1 MTQQAQVMAR
11 LFFALSKLL
20 LVSLAVWGVARLDGA
35 WERPEAGALEPQVTA
50 ATATVVIPK
59 VRPPLDP
66 VERPFE
72 GFVLPELW
80 RDSIVRVATAQVGKR
95 YRFGGTTP
103 NRGFDCS
110 GLVRYVLDNVHIAT
124 PRTAY
129 LQARVGAPVEPERL
143 EPGDLV
149 SFGPDSVSHI
159 GIYIGDGK
167 FVHASSVAGRV
178 VISRLNRQ
186 PSKLIKPLYGARR
199 LLALAETPF
208 YASVVQTASR

>member
-11 LFFALSKLL
+11 LFFTLSKLL
-20 LVSLAVWGVARLDGA
+20 LVSLAVWGVARLDGVR
-35 WERPEAGALEPQVTA
+35 ERAEQRALDPQVGA
-50 ATATVVIPK
+50 APATVSLPGM
-59 VRPPLDP
+59 RPPLER
-66 VERPFE
+66 VERAFE
-72 GFVLPELW
+72 GFILPELW

-95 YRFGGTTP
+95 YRLGGTTP
-103 NRGFDCS
+103 HRGFDCS

-129 LQARVGAPVEPERL
+129 LQARIGAPVELKRL

-159 GIYIGDGK
+159 GIYIGEGK

-178 VISRLNRQ
+178 VISRVDRQ
-186 PSKLIKPLYGARR
+186 PSKLIKPLHGARR
-199 LLALAETPF
+199 LLALTEMPF
-208 YASVVQTASR
+208 YMSVVQTASR